1 MRTGAYLVAPVA
13 AGTLVSI
20 GGKCRPAPPAADGRA
35 VRSSAMKD
43 YYEDLWER
51 LPRDT
56 LVPDQAV
63 RVEFLRAEVRGGER
77 ALDLGCGD
85 GHFTQ
90 ALSRAGA
97 QATGLDVAEAALRR
111 ARARYPELD
120 FVLGEIDEPL
130 PLADNAFDLVWASEV
145 IEHVAD
151 TARWLSEVRRVLA
164 PGGRLLLSTPSH
176 GRLRIAT
183 LGIERFSDPLG
194 DHLHLYTRRSLQTLL
209 AEFGFEPVEIRLAGG
224 PPLLRRTLLAR
235 AVR

>member
-1 MRTGAYLVAPVA
+1 
-13 AGTLVSI
+13 
-20 GGKCRPAPPAADGRA
+20 
-35 VRSSAMKD
+35 MKD

-56 LVPDQAV
+56 VVPDQAL
-63 RVEFLRAEVRGGER
+63 REEFLLSEVRGGDR

-85 GHFTQ
+85 GHFTH
-90 ALSRAGA
+90 ALTRAGA

-111 ARARYPELD
+111 ARASYPELD
-120 FVLGEIDEPL
+120 FVLAEIDEPL
-130 PLADNAFDLVWASEV
+130 PLADNVFDLVWAGEV

-176 GRLRIAT
+176 GRLRVAA
-183 LGIERFSDPLG
+183 LGIERFSEPLG

-209 AEFGFEPVEIRLAGG
+209 AEFGFEPIEIRVAGG
-224 PPLLRRTLLAR
+224 LPLLHRTLLAR